1 MFLSLGSVKYASVA
15 LDSSN
20 DVSKSEQLLAIGGGE
35 GAIRV
40 LSTVLDF
47 FFWLFTFI
55 NIIFLNII

>member
-15 LDSSN
+15 LDSRN
-20 DVSKSEQLLAIGGGE
+20 DFSKSEQLLAIGGGE

-47 FFWLFTFI
+47 FFFGFLHLLILFF
-55 NIIFLNII
+55 